1 MEAGDAG
8 VAMYEKFFGLR
19 ARPFELSPD
28 PRFLLLTRG
37 HREALSTLQYAL
49 AGRKGVAL
57 LVGDAGTGK
66 TTLIHAALASQPT
79 DRLTVFLSNPAL
91 TRSEFVE
98 FLADGFG
105 LPADAGTSKTKC
117 LVAMTRMLLER
128 QANGGVAALIIDEAQ
143 CLPDPLLEEVR
154 LLANIETATQKLL
167 SIILVGQP
175 ELADRLNQ
183 PSLRQIKQRVGLR
196 CALMP
201 LDRAE
206 TAAYVANRVQ
216 VAGGDYAD
224 LFTAAAL
231 DAIYERSGGTPRI
244 ISVICDN
251 ALVAGFALDQRPV
264 GADVIDEVC
273 RDLDLTVDARAAS
286 KRALTPPSD
295 DASVEPIRGI
305 PV

>member
-1 MEAGDAG
+1 
-8 VAMYEKFFGLR
+8 MYEAFFGLR

-37 HREALSTLQYAL
+37 HREALSTLEYAL
-49 AGRKGVAL
+49 SGRKGVAL
-57 LVGDAGTGK
+57 VVGDAGTGK

-91 TRSEFVE
+91 TRAEFVE

-105 LPADAGTSKTKC
+105 LPPEAGASKTKC
-117 LVAMTRMLLER
+117 LVAMTRLLLER
-128 QANGGVAALIIDEAQ
+128 QTTGGVAALIIDEAQ
-143 CLPDPLLEEVR
+143 CLPDALLEEVR
-154 LLANIETATQKLL
+154 LLANIETATEKLL

-206 TAAYVANRVQ
+206 TAAYVATRIQ
-216 VAGGDYAD
+216 VAGGECPRVFTPAAIDMIYA
-224 LFTAAAL
+224 
-231 DAIYERSGGTPRI
+231 RSGGTPRI

-251 ALVAGFALDQRPV
+251 ALVAAFALDRRPV
-264 GADVIDEVC
+264 DADVVAEVC
-273 RDLDLTVDARAAS
+273 RDLDLETNEPTSSKPEAAAAP
-286 KRALTPPSD
+286 KAAPGPTGVAQAKLGRVA
-295 DASVEPIRGI
+295 V
-305 PV
+305 

>member
-1 MEAGDAG
+1 
-8 VAMYEKFFGLR
+8 MYETFFGLR

-37 HREALSTLQYAL
+37 HREALSTLEYAL

-66 TTLIHAALASQPT
+66 TTLIHAALASQPP

-91 TRSEFVE
+91 TRNEFIE
-98 FLADGFG
+98 FLAEGFS

-117 LVAMTRMLLER
+117 MLALTRLLTER
-128 QANGGVAALIIDEAQ
+128 QASGGVAALIIDEAQ
-143 CLPDPLLEEVR
+143 CLPDSLLEEVR
-154 LLANIETATQKLL
+154 LLANIETATEKLL

-206 TAAYVANRVQ
+206 TAAYVATRIQ
-216 VAGGDYAD
+216 VAGGECGR
-224 LFTAAAL
+224 LFTP
-231 DAIYERSGGTPRI
+231 DAIDAVYARSGGTPRT

-251 ALVAGFALDQRPV
+251 ALVAGFALDRRPV
-264 GADVIDEVC
+264 DSEIVIEVC
-273 RDLDLTVDARAAS
+273 RDLDLSELPPA
-286 KRALTPPSD
+286 PSD
-295 DASVEPIRGI
+295 AEPIGG
-305 PV
+305 VAV